1 MVDAVRASL
10 AHILPVCPRLW
21 AMVARRA
28 NILPTICPQLQT
40 FAVITS
46 DELTLLGGFS
56 GSSAALSEEFESH
69 RGHSPATGVCAC
81 RRILGVENH
90 SELACRGHILATLSA
105 TDDRSESNED
115 VPAGD

>member
-10 AHILPVCPRLW
+10 AHILPTCPRLW
-21 AMVARRA
+21 VMVARRA

-46 DELTLLGGFS
+46 DGLTPLERPS
-56 GSSAALSEEFESH
+56 GSSGALLVEFESH
-69 RGHSPATGVCAC
+69 RGHSPATGVRAC

-105 TDDRSESNED
+105 TD
-115 VPAGD
+115 